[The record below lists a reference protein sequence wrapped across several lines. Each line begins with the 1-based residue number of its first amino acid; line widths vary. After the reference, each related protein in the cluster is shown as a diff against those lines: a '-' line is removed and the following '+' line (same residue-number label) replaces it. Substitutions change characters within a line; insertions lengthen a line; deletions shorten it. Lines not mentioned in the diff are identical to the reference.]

1 MKDQKDYLQDNSD
14 AGNSSHHKR
23 DVSHKIHAH
32 SHDTNPHAHHDHSH
46 HIADFKRRFWVSL
59 ALTVPILV
67 LSEMIQMWLRF
78 KLHFPFQ
85 SVILLALSACVY
97 FYGGMPF
104 IKGTFA
110 EVRAR
115 QPGMMTL
122 IGTAITIA
130 FFYSAYTVFSRS
142 GGDFFWELAT
152 LIDVMLLGHWVEAK
166 SVMGASRAIEE
177 LARIMPTKAHIVKDA
192 DIIDVSV
199 SDLSVGD
206 TVLVRPGEK
215 VPSDGVIVEGDSHI
229 NEALLTGES
238 KPAHKG
244 VGDGVIGGSINT
256 GGVLKVKI
264 EKTGEETY
272 LAQVIELVRQVSE
285 SKSRTQDLANRAAA
299 LLFYV
304 ALGVGI
310 ITYIIWFII
319 ESPLVALERS
329 VTVLVIACPHALG
342 LAIPL
347 VIALSTSITA
357 KSGILIRDRKVFEDV
372 RNIDAVVFDKTG
384 TLTVGEFGVS
394 DFIPIS
400 DERDI
405 LQLSAS
411 VEIDSEHI
419 IARAIVGYSR
429 EKGFELLKVDD
440 FKSIPG
446 KGVYGRVNGR
456 DVYVGGPALL
466 EDLNVQ
472 ISNNGVDKIRKQGKT
487 VVYIVIDGKPAGV
500 FALSDRLRGEAS
512 KAVSELKKMGI
523 KVYMLTGDSD
533 DVARWVAGELGINE
547 FFSQVLP
554 HEKSEKI
561 GLLKKKGYRV
571 AMVGDGINDAPALAT
586 ADVGIAIGAGTDV
599 AIESADIILIRNNPL
614 DVIKLINISRKTYS
628 KMIQN
633 LWWAGGYNI
642 ITIPLAAGILS
653 GIGISV
659 NPAVGA
665 VLMSLSTIIVALNA
679 QTLRRYEPEGMKI
692 VKEKEEIV
700 VDPVCKMKIGKSE
713 AFGKVEYKGQEY
725 YFCSKHCED
734 EFKAN
739 PEKYIKK

>member
-1 MKDQKDYLQDNSD
+1 M
-14 AGNSSHHKR
+14 
-23 DVSHKIHAH
+23 
-32 SHDTNPHAHHDHSH
+32 HHDHSH

-59 ALTVPILV
+59 ALTVPILA
-67 LSEMIQMWLRF
+67 LSDMIQMWFGF

-85 SVILLALSACVY
+85 SVILLALSSCVY

-122 IGTAITIA
+122 IGTAITVA
-130 FFYSAYTVFSRS
+130 FFYSVGTVIFRA

-166 SVMGASRAIEE
+166 SVMGASRATEE
-177 LARIMPTKAHIVKDA
+177 LVTLMPTKAHIVRDG
-192 DIIDVSV
+192 DVLDVSV
-199 SDLSVGD
+199 SELTVGD
-206 TVLVRPGEK
+206 VVLIRPGEK
-215 VPSDGVIVEGDSHI
+215 VPSDGTVIEGESHV

-238 KPAHKG
+238 KPSHKI
-244 VGDGVIGGSINT
+244 VGSEVIGGSINID
-256 GGVLKVKI
+256 GVLKVRI
-264 EKTGEETY
+264 ERTGEETY

-347 VIALSTSITA
+347 VVALSTSITA
-357 KSGILIRDRKVFEDV
+357 KSGILIRDRKTFEDIKDV
-372 RNIDAVVFDKTG
+372 NAVVFDKTG

-394 DFIPIS
+394 DVIS
-400 DERDI
+400 SVDEKA
-405 LQLSAS
+405 LLELTGS
-411 VEIDSEHI
+411 VEINSEHI
-419 IARAIVGYSR
+419 IARAVVEYAKN
-429 EKGFELLKVDD
+429 KGAEVRPVDD
-440 FKSIPG
+440 FKALPG
-446 KGVYGRVNGR
+446 IGAYGKVDGK
-456 DVYVGGPALL
+456 DVYVGGPGLL
-466 EDLNVQ
+466 EEMG
-472 ISNNGVDKIRKQGKT
+472 IEVDDERIKRLREQGKT
-487 VVYIVIDGKPAGV
+487 VVYTIIDGKLSGA
-500 FALSDRLRGEAS
+500 FALSDKIRDEAS
-512 KAVSELKKMGI
+512 EAVGKLKAMGI
-523 KVYMLTGDSD
+523 KVYMLTGDSEE
-533 DVARWVAGELGINE
+533 VAKWVAGEIGIDE
-547 FFSQVLP
+547 HFSQVLP
-554 HEKSEKI
+554 HEKAEKV
-561 GLLKKKGYRV
+561 LELKKRGYKV
-571 AMVGDGINDAPALAT
+571 VMVGDGINDAPALVS

-599 AIESADIILIRNNPL
+599 AIESADIILIRNDPR
-614 DVIKLINISRKTYS
+614 DVIKVIDLSRKTFS

-642 ITIPLAAGILS
+642 IAIPLAAGVLKGL
-653 GIGISV
+653 GIVI
-659 NPAVGA
+659 NPAFGA
-665 VLMSLSTIIVALNA
+665 ILMSLSTIIVALNA
-679 QTLRRYEPEGMKI
+679 QTLRKYEPEGVKV

-725 YFCSKHCED
+725 YFCSKHCKD

-739 PEKYIKK
+739 PEKYVRK